1 MVLAVELSDGL
12 AMYVGRP
19 AISPS
24 APTGEPV
31 ARVPERQHGF
41 IVGCSDMFSFF
52 EWQYVQSSGQR
63 ILPGL
68 RVNYKQSE
76 RVGITS
82 MCSIR
87 VCLHCGRCK
96 VFTFHA

>member
-41 IVGCSDMFSFF
+41 IVGRSDMFSFF
-52 EWQYVQSSGQR
+52 EWQYVQSSG
-63 ILPGL
+63 
-68 RVNYKQSE
+68 
-76 RVGITS
+76 
-82 MCSIR
+82 
-87 VCLHCGRCK
+87 
-96 VFTFHA
+96 